1 MWMVQYVTCARTN
14 HV

>member
-1 MWMVQYVTCARTN
+1 MVQYVTCARTN